1 MMSSLSSARGPTPLP
16 TSSPSLP
23 SASSSAL
30 YTRSALLQ
38 WINSSLGAAHPTLD
52 AVPAKAAALILNA
65 VHGHS
70 GFPLN
75 RIEFSDLPTL
85 RDAQLRNCET
95 VVSQAA
101 SHLGYSGRLSPA
113 LWAAKEDSANELL
126 FWRWVRQS
134 AEGRGWGGTVGA
146 AAAPVSVTA
155 ASATA
160 APSSHGHDPIGTVID
175 GDSFLVPSHTA
186 LTSAVVADN
195 SGHSNPS
202 ASRRPPRS
210 ESNTHTAFH
219 NQNANTQHQ
228 QTVDNSAAAIAA
240 RNARHIAEATA
251 AAPPIGRDAAAYHAS
266 MGVLEG
272 HLLARQQQQQLSGD
286 GEGHEASSAPFAAA
300 SAYSVPTDPYIA
312 AIIDAKTERL
322 QFLQSVR
329 SRLIAACHA
338 KDRSKVIE
346 LMCEY
351 TRGGPLGNAVGAASN
366 NNTNGLGLCAA
377 APSAH
382 NRMLI

>member
-16 TSSPSLP
+16 TSSPSLSS
-23 SASSSAL
+23 SASSSSAL

-134 AEGRGWGGTVGA
+134 AEGRGWNGTVGA
-146 AAAPVSVTA
+146 AASVTA
-155 ASATA
+155 TTTAA
-160 APSSHGHDPIGTVID
+160 APSSHAHPGAVID

-186 LTSAVVADN
+186 LTSASVVADN
-195 SGHSNPS
+195 SGHDNPS

-210 ESNTHTAFH
+210 ESNAAFH
-219 NQNANTQHQ
+219 NHHQ
-228 QTVDNSAAAIAA
+228 PQTVDNSAAAIAA

-272 HLLARQQQQQLSGD
+272 HLLARQQQQQQLQLSGD
-286 GEGHEASSAPFAAA
+286 GEGHEASAPIAAA

-351 TRGGPLGNAVGAASN
+351 TRGGPMGNAVGATNAN
-366 NNTNGLGLCAA
+366 NGGLCAA